1 MPSYFHEPSVPLSAP
16 EVDGFRGHYPPGA
29 NVTYGLTGYGSSQ
42 PLAPQASSQ
51 PYTAYHHQPTPFQAP
66 PREAYMPP
74 PPPTKAMTPTPTRHP
89 DTFDREQPLFE
100 RLVPVSVQEA
110 GVEEKTKLLMVRVLA
125 SNGSYNADGGVK
137 SVNDTSRRRTAQ
149 KSPFNLPASTN
160 CVRVEVTDDRNH
172 FFLHTLE
179 VGERAF
185 HELKLQQR
193 MVIDFTAFA
202 GKLIEML
209 DYCCGVGGGGGEGN
223 NNNDAN
229 RGEEHGGERKAP
241 PSRSSPSSIQ
251 FGPGFMEGS
260 GGGGQGGHA
269 HSCRQR
275 EASMG
280 GHPAPRF
287 TSVLRV
293 KAGEMSQF
301 CIIEV
306 NSFNHVT
313 HLSLSLKVH
322 IYTYIYTYS
331 LIKDARSPLCLNL
344 KQKTRRLFLLLWI
357 IPL

>member
-1 MPSYFHEPSVPLSAP
+1 MSSYFHESSVPLAAP
-16 EVDGFRGHYPPGA
+16 EVDGFRGHYPGA
-29 NVTYGLTGYGSSQ
+29 NVAYGLTGYGSQ
-42 PLAPQASSQ
+42 PLVQQALPSQ
-51 PYTAYHHQPTPFQAP
+51 PYTAYQPAPFQAP
-66 PREAYMPP
+66 RETYMPP
-74 PPPTKAMTPTPTRHP
+74 PPKATPTPPAARSP

-110 GVEEKTKLLMVRVLA
+110 GMEEKTKLLMIRVLA
-125 SNGSYNADGGVK
+125 SNGSYTADGGLK
-137 SVNDTSRRRTAQ
+137 SVNDTSRRTTAAQ
-149 KSPFNLPASTN
+149 KSPFHLPASTN

-172 FFLHTLE
+172 FCLHTLE

-209 DYCCGVGGGGGEGN
+209 DYCCGGGEGS
-223 NNNDAN
+223 NNDAN
-229 RGEEHGGERKAP
+229 NGGEHGGERKAP

-260 GGGGQGGHA
+260 GGGQGHA

-293 KAGEMSQF
+293 KPGEMSQF

-322 IYTYIYTYS
+322 TYI
-331 LIKDARSPLCLNL
+331 
-344 KQKTRRLFLLLWI
+344 
-357 IPL
+357 